1 MQANMSLLYAYHLIR
16 RLIKLEMLDRLLPID
31 FLSLFFLV
39 FVIDKSFVYVQSL
52 TLVIIDV
59 SITRK
64 TLVYR
69 LSVGYQNLT
78 LSSVQSID
86 MPFAIKQTIC
96 FCISTKRFAFFL
108 HVYSFLHL
116 KVHLRESNEPCQYQW
131 HRGRPFKSC
140 LLLLLLLQCAFTV

>member
-1 MQANMSLLYAYHLIR
+1 MIQANISLLYAYHLIR

-52 TLVIIDV
+52 TFVIIDV

-78 LSSVQSID
+78 LSSVQSIG
-86 MPFAIKQTIC
+86 MPFAIKQTIY
-96 FCISTKRFAFFL
+96 FCISTKRFGFL
-108 HVYSFLHL
+108 HVYLFLHL

-140 LLLLLLLQCAFTV
+140 LLLLLLFQCAFIV